1 MVALFAREETGAK
14 IVGTATPGKLVS
26 HTGFKID
33 RGFTLALP
41 VAAFTSW
48 GGTRLDG
55 TGILPDL
62 LVDFSYA
69 DAREHGDRQLCNA
82 LELCKNL

>member
-14 IVGTATPGKLVS
+14 IVGTATPGRLVS

-33 RGFTLALP
+33 HGFTLALP

-55 TGILPDL
+55 TGIQPDSV
-62 LVDFSYA
+62 VDFSYA
-69 DAREHGDRQLCNA
+69 DARERSDRQLSSA
-82 LELCKNL
+82 LDLCKNL